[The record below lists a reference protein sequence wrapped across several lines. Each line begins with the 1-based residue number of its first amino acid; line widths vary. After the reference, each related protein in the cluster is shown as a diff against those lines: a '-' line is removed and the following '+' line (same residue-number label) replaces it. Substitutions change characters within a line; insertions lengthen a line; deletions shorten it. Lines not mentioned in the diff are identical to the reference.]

1 MKFITF
7 IVVIILVC
15 GLLIVNAPEAWPLI
29 LSGSIAFSLLF
40 IGLAS
45 FNIQWNFFTKA
56 INSGPAGTLAITFDD
71 GPHPV
76 NTGKVLDI
84 LNQENVKASFFLIGR
99 NVEAHPE
106 LAKRMVNEGHTI
118 GNHSFNHSNM
128 HGFLST
134 GKVER
139 EIRDTNLAIS
149 NTTGAKVKLYRPPF
163 GVTNPNI
170 AKAVKKSEMICIG
183 WDIRTYDTV
192 VKDATKL
199 LQKLKNKIDNGGSIL
214 LLHDT
219 CDVALEVLPDIIDH
233 CRKSGVKLISLDEVV

>member
-1 MKFITF
+1 M
-7 IVVIILVC
+7 
-15 GLLIVNAPEAWPLI
+15 NAPGEWPVIVSGTVI
-29 LSGSIAFSLLF
+29 LSMLF

-84 LNQENVKASFFLIGR
+84 LHKENVKAAFFLIGR
-99 NVEAHPE
+99 EVEAHPE
-106 LAKRMVNEGHTI
+106 LVKRMAAEGHTI

-134 GKVER
+134 KKVEL
-139 EIRDTNLAIS
+139 EMEKTNQVINS
-149 NTTGAKVKLYRPPF
+149 TTDVDVKFYRPPF

-170 AKAVKKSEMICIG
+170 AKALKKSEMVCIG

-192 VKDATKL
+192 VKDASKL
-199 LQKLKNKIDNGGSIL
+199 LTILKANINKGGSIL

-219 CDVALEVLPDIIDH
+219 CDVAVEVLPDIIEH
-233 CRKSGVKLISLDEVV
+233 CRKLGVKLISLDEVV